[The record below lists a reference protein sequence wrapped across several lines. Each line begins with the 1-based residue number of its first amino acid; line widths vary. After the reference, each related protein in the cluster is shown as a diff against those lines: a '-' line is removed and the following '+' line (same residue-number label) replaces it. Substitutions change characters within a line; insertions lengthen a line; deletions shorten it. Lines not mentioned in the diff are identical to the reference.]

1 MLCNN
6 CTCTAGVQAV
16 LEKVGKKLKK
26 NNVSVDVVAFGDC
39 AEANRE
45 KLEAFVAA
53 VNKDS
58 NSNYVE
64 APMGSNLCDFLL
76 SSPIVSQAYGG
87 GGDAGGGA
95 APAAGVSSSLHH
107 FGSQLVPCV
116 PMCRIAWKPQRTIDS

>member
-1 MLCNN
+1 M
-6 CTCTAGVQAV
+6 QAI

-39 AEANRE
+39 AEGNRE

-87 GGDAGGGA
+87 GGDAGAGA
-95 APAAGVSSSLHH
+95 APAAGVHSSGHRVTLIACVFPHRRVT
-107 FGSQLVPCV
+107 QIIQTKAVPCARRQPV
-116 PMCRIAWKPQRTIDS
+116 NYKA

>member
-1 MLCNN
+1 M
-6 CTCTAGVQAV
+6 QAI

-39 AEANRE
+39 AEGNRD

-87 GGDAGGGA
+87 GGDDGAGA
-95 APAAGVSSSLHH
+95 APAAGTNTSSHLFILIVCPFPH
-107 FGSQLVPCV
+107 FHTATPLNL
-116 PMCRIAWKPQRTIDS
+116 A

>member
-1 MLCNN
+1 LIYARFLSLDGRIKGA
-6 CTCTAGVQAV
+6 CTLGSLQDL

-26 NNVSVDVVAFGDC
+26 NNVSVDVVSFGEC

-64 APMGSNLCDFLL
+64 APMGSNLSDYLL

-87 GGDAGGGA
+87 GDGGA
-95 APAAGVSSSLHH
+95 GPGPAAGQSEMLW
-107 FGSQLVPCV
+107 PC
-116 PMCRIAWKPQRTIDS
+116 S

>member
-1 MLCNN
+1 MLCHSRA
-6 CTCTAGVQAV
+6 CADCVQAI

-39 AEANRE
+39 AESNRE
-45 KLEAFVAA
+45 KLEGFVAA

-87 GGDAGGGA
+87 GGDAGAGA
-95 APAAGVSSSLHH
+95 APAAGAS
-107 FGSQLVPCV
+107 
-116 PMCRIAWKPQRTIDS
+116 